1 MKDDKRSIRKANVC
15 NKEKE
20 EKNMKAEV
28 TKFVNACIANPSL
41 MGQVQRELLKRE
53 ATIVT
58 KEKEKKTV
66 EKKTSVSPAWQA
78 KLDGRITV
86 GQYNAI
92 IAKKMTLEEALAS
105 KKPVVT
111 KEKKVEKAIVTKKA
125 EPKKTRAEGIAL
137 FYAKKV
143 GIKVEGRRLITI
155 DNWLELLEEVE
166 AKKGH
171 EARRLEGYIDKE
183 LDKMCEAVQKSRD
196 FS

>member
-1 MKDDKRSIRKANVC
+1 MESNKKSIRKA
-15 NKEKE
+15 EKE

-28 TKFVNACIANPSL
+28 TKFVNACIKDPML
-41 MGQVQRELLKRE
+41 MGRVQRELLNRE
-53 ATIVT
+53 KKAIVT

-92 IAKKMTLEEALAS
+92 IAKKMTLEEALS
-105 KKPVVT
+105 TKVT